1 MWDKAFVNPPIMIS
15 SQADTFTVVALNARG
30 DVLVPG
36 VEKALAGHSAIESIE
51 SETSEAGRKSIKGKI
66 IKSDETFTEEERSK
80 QPSIFSVV
88 RGIIDLFF
96 SDKDTNLGLYVWPPL
111 PPPLFFFF
119 KKKGFKLFVN
129 SR

>member
-1 MWDKAFVNPPIMIS
+1 MCFILHPSHDHFRYEYPGRYTMWDKAFVNPPIMIS

-96 SDKDTNLGLYVWPPL
+96 SDKDTNLGLYV
-111 PPPLFFFF
+111 
-119 KKKGFKLFVN
+119 
-129 SR
+129 